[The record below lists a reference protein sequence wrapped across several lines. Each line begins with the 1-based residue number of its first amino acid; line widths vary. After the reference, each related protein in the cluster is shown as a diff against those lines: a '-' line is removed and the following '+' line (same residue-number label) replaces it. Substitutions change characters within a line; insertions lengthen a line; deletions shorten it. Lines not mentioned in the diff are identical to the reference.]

1 MAYLF
6 KFVDDYI
13 RFIEFGRA
21 ISLIV
26 IQEFFAQVDVFESYF
41 LENVYFSHPLLMY
54 LYLNL

>member
-26 IQEFFAQVDVFESYF
+26 IQVF
-41 LENVYFSHPLLMY
+41 LLK
-54 LYLNL
+54 